1 MEMYEWRGCMNN
13 QKQATLRI
21 MDQQYSEDDLENII
35 RSFIEHDIIEQIN
48 KRLFCFTSVLNEDY
62 KI

>member
-1 MEMYEWRGCMNN
+1 MNN

-48 KRLFCFTSVLNEDY
+48 KRLLQVF
-62 KI
+62 